1 MFDIGWQEL
10 FIVAVLALIVIGPKD
25 LPRALRTM
33 GKWVRKARTLA
44 GDFRGGLDD
53 VMREAD
59 LDDFKNEMESA
70 SGLDIGKEI
79 ENTIDPTGDISRDM
93 DMSDIETDLG
103 TAARAGPDSTA
114 AAEAEPEQAPA
125 GTAEPGKAAPG
136 KAAPGKAAPGKAASG
151 KAAPGK
157 AASGKAA
164 PRKAASGKAAP
175 RKAAPRKAAP
185 RKAAPRKAASA
196 AKVAPPDPEDE
207 VNTPAKASG

>member
-10 FIVAVLALIVIGPKD
+10 FIVAVLALLVIGPKD

-44 GDFRGGLDD
+44 REFQGGLDD

-59 LDDFKNEMESA
+59 LDDFKKEMDSA
-70 SGLDIGKEI
+70 SALDIGKEI

-93 DMSDIETDLG
+93 DMSDIEIDLG
-103 TAARAGPDSTA
+103 TAAGAGSDSMA
-114 AAEAEPEQAPA
+114 AAEAEPEQAPPA
-125 GTAEPGKAAPG
+125 KT
-136 KAAPGKAAPGKAASG
+136 
-151 KAAPGK
+151 
-157 AASGKAA
+157 
-164 PRKAASGKAAP
+164 AP

-185 RKAAPRKAASA
+185 RKAAPGKAAPRKAASASKAAA
-196 AKVAPPDPEDE
+196 AKVAPPEPEDE

>member
-10 FIVAVLALIVIGPKD
+10 FIVAVLALLVIGPKD

-33 GKWVRKARTLA
+33 GKWVRKARVMA
-44 GDFRGGLDD
+44 RDFQGGLDD
-53 VMREAD
+53 VMREAE
-59 LDDFKNEMESA
+59 LDDVKDQLVSA

-103 TAARAGPDSTA
+103 TAARAGPDGTA
-114 AAEAEPEQAPA
+114 AAEAEPEQAP
-125 GTAEPGKAAPG
+125 P
-136 KAAPGKAAPGKAASG
+136 
-151 KAAPGK
+151 
-157 AASGKAA
+157 GKAA

-175 RKAAPRKAAP
+175 GKAAPGKAPSGKAAPRKAP
-185 RKAAPRKAASA
+185 SGKAAPAAKAAAASKAAA
-196 AKVAPPDPEDE
+196 AKVAPPDPDDE

>member
-10 FIVAVLALIVIGPKD
+10 FIVAVLALLVIGPKD

-33 GKWVRKARTLA
+33 GKWVRKARALA
-44 GDFRGGLDD
+44 RDFQGGLDD
-53 VMREAD
+53 VMREAE
-59 LDDFKNEMESA
+59 LDDVKDQLVSA

-103 TAARAGPDSTA
+103 TAARAGFDGTA
-114 AAEAEPEQAPA
+114 ATEAEPEQAA
-125 GTAEPGKAAPG
+125 SGKAPS
-136 KAAPGKAAPGKAASG
+136 GKAASG
-151 KAAPGK
+151 KAASGKAASGKAVPRK

-175 RKAAPRKAAP
+175 AAKTASASKAAV
-185 RKAAPRKAASA
+185 
-196 AKVAPPDPEDE
+196 AKVAAPDPEDE
-207 VNTPAKASG
+207 VNTPVKASG

>member
-10 FIVAVLALIVIGPKD
+10 FIVAVLGLIVIGPKD

-33 GKWVRKARTLA
+33 GKWVRKARA
-44 GDFRGGLDD
+44 MARDFQGGLDD

-59 LDDFKNEMESA
+59 LDDVKSQMESA

-103 TAARAGPDSTA
+103 TAVGAGSDSSA
-114 AAEAEPEQAPA
+114 AAEAEPDQAP
-125 GTAEPGKAAPG
+125 
-136 KAAPGKAAPGKAASG
+136 PGKAAPGKAASG
-151 KAAPGK
+151 KAA
-157 AASGKAA
+157 SGKAA
-164 PRKAASGKAAP
+164 PG
-175 RKAAPRKAAP
+175 KAAPRKAAP

-196 AKVAPPDPEDE
+196 SKASAAKVAPPEPEDE

>member
-10 FIVAVLALIVIGPKD
+10 FIVAVLALLVIGPKD

-33 GKWVRKARTLA
+33 GKWVRKARVMA
-44 GDFRGGLDD
+44 RDFQGGLDD
-53 VMREAD
+53 VMREAE
-59 LDDFKNEMESA
+59 LDEVKDQMVSA

-93 DMSDIETDLG
+93 DMSDIEIDLG

-114 AAEAEPEQAPA
+114 AAEAEPEQAP
-125 GTAEPGKAAPG
+125 PGKAAPG
-136 KAAPGKAAPGKAASG
+136 KAAPRKAASGKAAPRKAASG

-164 PRKAASGKAAP
+164 PRKAAPAAKAA
-175 RKAAPRKAAP
+175 
-185 RKAAPRKAASA
+185 A

>member
-10 FIVAVLALIVIGPKD
+10 FIVAVLALHVIGPKD

-33 GKWVRKARTLA
+33 GKWVRKARALA
-44 GDFRGGLDD
+44 RDFQGGLDD
-53 VMREAD
+53 VMREAE
-59 LDDFKNEMESA
+59 LDDIKTQMKSV

-103 TAARAGPDSTA
+103 TAAQAGSDSTA
-114 AAEAEPEQAPA
+114 SAEAEPEQAP
-125 GTAEPGKAAPG
+125 P
-136 KAAPGKAAPGKAASG
+136 
-151 KAAPGK
+151 
-157 AASGKAA
+157 GKAA
-164 PRKAASGKAAP
+164 PRKAASGT
-175 RKAAPRKAAP
+175 
-185 RKAAPRKAASA
+185 AAPRKAASASKAAA

>member
-10 FIVAVLALIVIGPKD
+10 FIVAVLALLVIGPKD
-25 LPRALRTM
+25 LPRALRAM
-33 GKWVRKARTLA
+33 GKWVRKARVLA
-44 GDFRGGLDD
+44 RDFQGGLDD

-59 LDDFKNEMESA
+59 LDDLKNQMDSA

-79 ENTIDPTGDISRDM
+79 ETVIDPTGDISRDM
-93 DMSDIETDLG
+93 DMSDIEIDLG

-114 AAEAEPEQAPA
+114 AVEAEPEQAP
-125 GTAEPGKAAPG
+125 P
-136 KAAPGKAAPGKAASG
+136 
-151 KAAPGK
+151 
-157 AASGKAA
+157 GKAA

-175 RKAAPRKAAP
+175 RKAASGKAASGKAAP

-196 AKVAPPDPEDE
+196 SKASASKASASKAAVAKVAPPDPEDE

>member
-10 FIVAVLALIVIGPKD
+10 FIVAVLGLLVIGPKD
-25 LPRALRTM
+25 LPRALRAM
-33 GKWVRKARTLA
+33 GKWVRKARALA
-44 GDFRGGLDD
+44 REFQGGLDD

-59 LDDFKNEMESA
+59 LDDVKNQMVSA

-93 DMSDIETDLG
+93 DMSDIETELG
-103 TAARAGPDSTA
+103 TAARTGSDSTA
-114 AAEAEPEQAPA
+114 AAEAEPEQAP
-125 GTAEPGKAAPG
+125 
-136 KAAPGKAAPGKAASG
+136 SG

-157 AASGKAA
+157 ATPGKTAPRKAA

-175 RKAAPRKAAP
+175 RKAASTMAAPMKAAP
-185 RKAAPRKAASA
+185 ASKAAAAN
-196 AKVAPPDPEDE
+196 VAPPDPEDE

>member
-10 FIVAVLALIVIGPKD
+10 FIVAVLALLVIGPKD

-33 GKWVRKARTLA
+33 GKWVRKARA
-44 GDFRGGLDD
+44 MARDFQGGLDD
-53 VMREAD
+53 VMREAE
-59 LDDFKNEMESA
+59 LDEFKNQMVSA
-70 SGLDIGKEI
+70 SGVDIGKEI

-103 TAARAGPDSTA
+103 TAARAGSDSTA
-114 AAEAEPEQAPA
+114 AAEAEPEQAP
-125 GTAEPGKAAPG
+125 PGKTASG
-136 KAAPGKAAPGKAASG
+136 TAASG
-151 KAAPGK
+151 T
-157 AASGKAA
+157 AA

-196 AKVAPPDPEDE
+196 SKASAAKVVPPDPEDE

>member
-10 FIVAVLALIVIGPKD
+10 FIVAVLALLVIGPKD

-44 GDFRGGLDD
+44 REFQGGLDD

-59 LDDFKNEMESA
+59 LDDVKNQLVSA
-70 SGLDIGKEI
+70 SGLDIGQEI

-103 TAARAGPDSTA
+103 TAARAGSDSTA
-114 AAEAEPEQAPA
+114 AAEAEPEQAP
-125 GTAEPGKAAPG
+125 PGKAP
-136 KAAPGKAAPGKAASG
+136 
-151 KAAPGK
+151 
-157 AASGKAA
+157 

-175 RKAAPRKAAP
+175 RKAAPAAKASAAKAA
-185 RKAAPRKAASA
+185 A

-207 VNTPAKASG
+207 VNTPVKASG

>member
-10 FIVAVLALIVIGPKD
+10 FIVAVLALLVIGPKD

-33 GKWVRKARTLA
+33 GKWVRKARALA
-44 GDFRGGLDD
+44 RDFQGGLDD
-53 VMREAD
+53 VMREAE
-59 LDDFKNEMESA
+59 LDDFKNQMDSA

-79 ENTIDPTGDISRDM
+79 ENVIDPTGDISRDM
-93 DMSDIETDLG
+93 DMSDIEIDLG

-114 AAEAEPEQAPA
+114 AAEAEPEQAP
-125 GTAEPGKAAPG
+125 P
-136 KAAPGKAAPGKAASG
+136 G

-175 RKAAPRKAAP
+175 RKAPSASKAAV
-185 RKAAPRKAASA
+185 

-207 VNTPAKASG
+207 VNTPVKASG

>member
-10 FIVAVLALIVIGPKD
+10 FIVAVLALLVIGPKD

-33 GKWVRKARTLA
+33 GKWVRKARALA
-44 GDFRGGLDD
+44 RDFQGGLDD

-59 LDDFKNEMESA
+59 LDDLKNQMDSA

-79 ENTIDPTGDISRDM
+79 ENVIDPTGDISRDM
-93 DMSDIETDLG
+93 DMSDIEIDLG
-103 TAARAGPDSTA
+103 TAAGAGSDSTA
-114 AAEAEPEQAPA
+114 AAEAEPEQAP
-125 GTAEPGKAAPG
+125 
-136 KAAPGKAAPGKAASG
+136 
-151 KAAPGK
+151 PGK

-175 RKAAPRKAAP
+175 RKTASASKAA
-185 RKAAPRKAASA
+185 A
-196 AKVAPPDPEDE
+196 AKVTPPDPEDE

>member
-10 FIVAVLALIVIGPKD
+10 FIVAVLALLVIGPKD

-44 GDFRGGLDD
+44 REFQGGLDD
-53 VMREAD
+53 VMREAE
-59 LDDFKNEMESA
+59 LDDVKDQLVSA

-103 TAARAGPDSTA
+103 TAARAGSDGTA
-114 AAEAEPEQAPA
+114 ATEAEPEQAA
-125 GTAEPGKAAPG
+125 SGKAPSG
-136 KAAPGKAAPGKAASG
+136 KAPSG
-151 KAAPGK
+151 KAAPRK

-175 RKAAPRKAAP
+175 RKAASAAKAA
-185 RKAAPRKAASA
+185 A

-207 VNTPAKASG
+207 VHTPAKASG

>member
-10 FIVAVLALIVIGPKD
+10 FIVAVLALLVIGPKD

-33 GKWVRKARTLA
+33 GKWVRKARA
-44 GDFRGGLDD
+44 MARDFQGGLDD
-53 VMREAD
+53 VMREAE
-59 LDDFKNEMESA
+59 LDDVKNQMVSA

-103 TAARAGPDSTA
+103 AAAGAGPDSTA
-114 AAEAEPEQAPA
+114 AAEAEPEQAP
-125 GTAEPGKAAPG
+125 
-136 KAAPGKAAPGKAASG
+136 PGKAASG
-151 KAAPGK
+151 KAAP
-157 AASGKAA
+157 GKAA

-175 RKAAPRKAAP
+175 RKAAPRKAASAS
-185 RKAAPRKAASA
+185 KAAA

>member
-10 FIVAVLALIVIGPKD
+10 FIVAVLALLVIGPKD

-44 GDFRGGLDD
+44 REFQGGLDD

-59 LDDFKNEMESA
+59 LDDVKNQLVSA

-103 TAARAGPDSTA
+103 TAARAGSDSTA
-114 AAEAEPEQAPA
+114 AAEAEPEQAP
-125 GTAEPGKAAPG
+125 PGKAP
-136 KAAPGKAAPGKAASG
+136 PR
-151 KAAPGK
+151 K

-175 RKAAPRKAAP
+175 RKAAPAAKASAAKAA
-185 RKAAPRKAASA
+185 A

>member
-10 FIVAVLALIVIGPKD
+10 FIVAVLALLVIGPKD

-33 GKWVRKARTLA
+33 GKWVRKARA
-44 GDFRGGLDD
+44 MARDFQGGLDD
-53 VMREAD
+53 VMREAE
-59 LDDFKNEMESA
+59 LDGVKDQLVSA
-70 SGLDIGKEI
+70 SSLDIGKEI

-93 DMSDIETDLG
+93 DMSDIEIDLG

-114 AAEAEPEQAPA
+114 AAEAEPEQAP
-125 GTAEPGKAAPG
+125 PGKAAPR
-136 KAAPGKAAPGKAASG
+136 KAASG
-151 KAAPGK
+151 KAAPRKAPSGKAAPRK

-175 RKAAPRKAAP
+175 RKAVSGKTAPVSKVA
-185 RKAAPRKAASA
+185 A
-196 AKVAPPDPEDE
+196 AKAAPPDPEDE

>member
-10 FIVAVLALIVIGPKD
+10 FIVAVLALLVIGPKD

-33 GKWVRKARTLA
+33 GKWVRKARA
-44 GDFRGGLDD
+44 MARDFQGGLDD
-53 VMREAD
+53 VMREAE
-59 LDDFKNEMESA
+59 LDGVKDQLVSA
-70 SGLDIGKEI
+70 SSLDIGKEI

-93 DMSDIETDLG
+93 DMSDIEIDLG

-114 AAEAEPEQAPA
+114 AAEAEPEQAP
-125 GTAEPGKAAPG
+125 PGKTASG
-136 KAAPGKAAPGKAASG
+136 TAASG
-151 KAAPGK
+151 KAVPRK
-157 AASGKAA
+157 TASGTAA

-185 RKAAPRKAASA
+185 RKAAPGKAASA
-196 AKVAPPDPEDE
+196 SKVTAAKVVPPDPEDE

>member
-10 FIVAVLALIVIGPKD
+10 FIVAVLGLIVIGPKD
-25 LPRALRTM
+25 LPRALRTV

-44 GDFRGGLDD
+44 REFQGGLDD
-53 VMREAD
+53 VMREAE
-59 LDDFKNEMESA
+59 LDDVKNQLVSA

-79 ENTIDPTGDISRDM
+79 ENTIDPTGDISRGM

-103 TAARAGPDSTA
+103 TAARAGSDGTA
-114 AAEAEPEQAPA
+114 AAEAEPEQAA
-125 GTAEPGKAAPG
+125 SGKAP
-136 KAAPGKAAPGKAASG
+136 SG
-151 KAAPGK
+151 KAAPRK

-175 RKAAPRKAAP
+175 RKAASAAKAA
-185 RKAAPRKAASA
+185 A

-207 VNTPAKASG
+207 VHTPAKASG

>member
-10 FIVAVLALIVIGPKD
+10 FIVAVLGLIVIGPKD

-44 GDFRGGLDD
+44 REFQGGLDD

-59 LDDFKNEMESA
+59 LDDVKNQLVSA

-103 TAARAGPDSTA
+103 TAARAGSDSTA
-114 AAEAEPEQAPA
+114 AAEAEPEQAP
-125 GTAEPGKAAPG
+125 PGKAP
-136 KAAPGKAAPGKAASG
+136 
-151 KAAPGK
+151 
-157 AASGKAA
+157 

-175 RKAAPRKAAP
+175 RKAAPAAKASAAKAA
-185 RKAAPRKAASA
+185 A

>member
-10 FIVAVLALIVIGPKD
+10 FIVAVLGLLVIGPKD
-25 LPRALRTM
+25 LPRALRTV

-44 GDFRGGLDD
+44 REFQGGLDD

-59 LDDFKNEMESA
+59 LDDVKNQMVSA

-79 ENTIDPTGDISRDM
+79 ENTIYPTGDISRDM

-103 TAARAGPDSTA
+103 AAVGAGSDSTA
-114 AAEAEPEQAPA
+114 AAKAEPDQAP
-125 GTAEPGKAAPG
+125 PGKAP
-136 KAAPGKAAPGKAASG
+136 PGKAASRKAVPR
-151 KAAPGK
+151 KAAP
-157 AASGKAA
+157 GKAA
-164 PRKAASGKAAP
+164 PRKAASASKAA
-175 RKAAPRKAAP
+175 
-185 RKAAPRKAASA
+185 A

>member
-10 FIVAVLALIVIGPKD
+10 FIVAVLALLVIGPKD

-33 GKWVRKARTLA
+33 GKWVRKARALA
-44 GDFRGGLDD
+44 RDFQGGLDD
-53 VMREAD
+53 VMREAE
-59 LDDFKNEMESA
+59 LDDVKDQLVSA

-103 TAARAGPDSTA
+103 TAARAGFDGTA
-114 AAEAEPEQAPA
+114 ATEAEPEQAPS
-125 GTAEPGKAAPG
+125 GKAPS
-136 KAAPGKAAPGKAASG
+136 GKAAS
-151 KAAPGK
+151 GK

-175 RKAAPRKAAP
+175 RKAASGKAAP
-185 RKAAPRKAASA
+185 AAKTASASKAAV
-196 AKVAPPDPEDE
+196 AKVAAPDPEDE

>member
-10 FIVAVLALIVIGPKD
+10 FIVAVLALLVIGPKD

-33 GKWVRKARTLA
+33 GKWVRKARALA
-44 GDFRGGLDD
+44 RDFQGGLDD

-59 LDDFKNEMESA
+59 LDDVKNQMKSV

-79 ENTIDPTGDISRDM
+79 ENTIDPTGEFSRGL

-103 TAARAGPDSTA
+103 TAAGAGSDSTA
-114 AAEAEPEQAPA
+114 AAEAEPEQAP
-125 GTAEPGKAAPG
+125 TGKAAPR
-136 KAAPGKAAPGKAASG
+136 
-151 KAAPGK
+151 K

-175 RKAAPRKAAP
+175 RKAASG
-185 RKAAPRKAASA
+185 KAAPRKAASA
-196 AKVAPPDPEDE
+196 SKAAAAKAAPPEPEDE
-207 VNTPAKASG
+207 VITPAKASG

>member
-10 FIVAVLALIVIGPKD
+10 FIVAVLALLVIGPKD

-33 GKWVRKARTLA
+33 GKWVRKARALA
-44 GDFRGGLDD
+44 RDFQGGLDD
-53 VMREAD
+53 VMREAE
-59 LDDFKNEMESA
+59 LDGVKDQMVSA

-114 AAEAEPEQAPA
+114 AAEAEPEQAP
-125 GTAEPGKAAPG
+125 PGKAAPR
-136 KAAPGKAAPGKAASG
+136 
-151 KAAPGK
+151 
-157 AASGKAA
+157 KAA

-175 RKAAPRKAAP
+175 RKAPSGKAAP
-185 RKAAPRKAASA
+185 AAKATPAAKAAA
-196 AKVAPPDPEDE
+196 AKVTPPDPEDE

>member
-10 FIVAVLALIVIGPKD
+10 FIVAVLALLVIGPKD

-33 GKWVRKARTLA
+33 GKWVRKARALA
-44 GDFRGGLDD
+44 RDFQGGLDD
-53 VMREAD
+53 VMREAE
-59 LDDFKNEMESA
+59 LDDVKDQLVSA

-103 TAARAGPDSTA
+103 TAARAGFDGTA
-114 AAEAEPEQAPA
+114 ATEAEPEQAA
-125 GTAEPGKAAPG
+125 SGKAPS
-136 KAAPGKAAPGKAASG
+136 GKAASG
-151 KAAPGK
+151 KAASGK

-175 RKAAPRKAAP
+175 RKAASGKAAP
-185 RKAAPRKAASA
+185 AAKTASASKAAV
-196 AKVAPPDPEDE
+196 AKVAAPDPEDE
-207 VNTPAKASG
+207 VNTPVKASG

>member
-33 GKWVRKARTLA
+33 GRWVRKARTLA

-53 VMREAD
+53 AMREAD

-79 ENTIDPTGDISRDM
+79 ENVIDPTGDLTGGLSGDL
-93 DMSDIETDLG
+93 DMSDIETDL
-103 TAARAGPDSTA
+103 DTA
-114 AAEAEPEQAPA
+114 AAQ
-125 GTAEPGKAAPG
+125 AAPG
-136 KAAPGKAAPGKAASG
+136 QAAPKK
-151 KAAPGK
+151 
-157 AASGKAA
+157 A
-164 PRKAASGKAAP
+164 PRKKAAP

-196 AKVAPPDPEDE
+196 SKAPAAKVAPPDPEDE
-207 VNTPAKASG
+207 AATPAKASG